1 MVEELFS
8 VLDFQK
14 IDYISLGTIKLHKL
28 LVEAM
33 MERFPESSILFDEL
47 IPSNDGKFKYLKFK
61 RVDVYRKM
69 ISWII
74 RLNYPLEIKLS
85 MESREVKDIVFNGP
99 YAQGQ
104 LVGNRHKRKLFY

>member
-69 ISWII
+69 ISWI
-74 RLNYPLEIKLS
+74 RTLNNNLEIKLS
-85 MESREVKDIVFNGP
+85 MESKEIKDLVFNAP
-99 YAQGQ
+99 YA
-104 LVGNRHKRKLFY
+104 